1 MGERATC
8 PRCGG
13 IVEDVGQGHTAGG
26 ALRDRSQTAHDQDQV
41 ASDQDQASS
50 DRDQAGSDRDQRIGD
65 DDQLTSPVDHVADGH
80 SAAHGRS
87 APASAHES
95 PDRDGV
101 SQLGDEAAWATSE
114 AAEDRDR
121 AADLRDRGAEGR
133 DLQARMREVRHDDQG
148 SAEEILLRA
157 GRDRAKAADD
167 RAKAAADRTSA
178 AAERKQAA
186 HDRADA
192 LRAQAESRH
201 DAHHNLM
208 LIASDELTGALTR
221 EFGLSGVSHELD
233 RASRSGGTLVL
244 AAIDV
249 DGLDEVKHTLGQAG
263 ADRLLRFVGDSL
275 KANIRSYDLIV
286 RYREDEFLCV
296 MPSITRLAATKRL
309 ATVAAVLTAADKRQ
323 AITFGVAEYERAD
336 ELPDLLGRTNVDL
349 LAARRASGR
358 E

>member
-1 MGERATC
+1 MSDRVICPVCSGVGEVNAPDQT
-8 PRCGG
+8 
-13 IVEDVGQGHTAGG
+13 EDEL
-26 ALRDRSQTAHDQDQV
+26 LRDRSQIAIGRDQIAGDQDQTSSDPHRGRNEQGPRTAHDHQRP
-41 ASDQDQASS
+41 SD
-50 DRDQAGSDRDQRIGD
+50 
-65 DDQLTSPVDHVADGH
+65 ADL
-80 SAAHGRS
+80 AAT
-87 APASAHES
+87 
-95 PDRDGV
+95 
-101 SQLGDEAAWATSE
+101 GDEGEAHLEDETTWSMLE

-133 DLQARMREVRHDDQG
+133 DLQARMREVHHDDTAG
-148 SAEEILLRA
+148 AEDILLRA

-178 AAERKQAA
+178 AAERADAA

-192 LRAQAESRH
+192 LRVQAESRH
-201 DAHHNLM
+201 DAQHNLM
-208 LIASDELTGALTR
+208 LLGSDELTGALTR
-221 EFGLSGVSHELD
+221 QFGLAAVFHELD
-233 RASRSGGTLVL
+233 RAGRLGGKLVL

-275 KANIRSYDLIV
+275 RANIRSYDLIV
-286 RYREDEFLCV
+286 RYREDEFLCA
-296 MPSITRLAATKRL
+296 MPSITRAAATKRL

-323 AITFGVAEYERAD
+323 AITFGMAEYEPAD
-336 ELPDLLGRTNVDL
+336 ELPDLLGRANVDL